1 MSLVIHEQKAQN
13 LTFYWVITFEMHV
26 LGILLG
32 LA

>member
-13 LTFYWVITFEMHV
+13 ATFYWVITFEMRA
-26 LGILLG
+26 GNTAG